1 MMFGRERRSNGY
13 GVVAVLAGMILA
25 WLAIS
30 GGSGGG
36 AAPSAWASASVEP
49 PMVPASFSQLAETV
63 GPAVVNIRTVKTL
76 KGGGPV
82 FRHFQRE
89 PGGRENPF
97 NEFFERFFGDEMQ
110 KEFKQPSLGSGFII
124 DKDGYVVTNNHVIE
138 DADQIKVKLDDEK
151 EFDAQVIGRDA
162 STDLALLKIKAAQ
175 ELPLV
180 KLGDSAQLKIGQWV
194 VAIGSPFGLER
205 TVTAGIVSAKG
216 RVIGSGPYDDFIQ
229 TDASIN
235 PGNSGGPL
243 INMKGEV
250 IGINTAIVASGQGIG
265 FAIPINLAK
274 GIIAQ
279 LKAGGEV
286 TRGWL
291 GVAIQDVSPEMAD
304 YYGVE
309 AKKGVFVADVFKGD
323 PADAAGIKPKDI
335 IVEVNGQKVETT
347 RQLTSLVADIPVGQT
362 AKVKVLREGKPR
374 VLDVKIGKRDDKRTA
389 ARGEAPEKRGED
401 PLGLRVSA
409 LTPEIAQRFNI
420 GETAGV
426 IVTDVQNGSSAEEA
440 GVRVGDII
448 KEINRVGIESV
459 GDYTAA
465 LKKFE
470 KEIAGM
476 LKGKNIPEDTRKTW
490 TYLKIRQKAV
500 FPFLFLT
507 IKKTKLPG
515 HSFQTKI
522 FRQNPYQKQPTVFL
536 RVNKNPFS

>member
-1 MMFGRERRSNGY
+1 MGFWKRAAFR
-13 GVVAVLAGMILA
+13 VVLAVGAAFALWGA
-25 WLAIS
+25 LF
-30 GGSGGG
+30 GGG
-36 AAPSAWASASVEP
+36 GDAPATAWATSVEP
-49 PMVPASFSQLAETV
+49 PMVPASFSQLAELV
-63 GPAVVNIRTVKTL
+63 GPSVVNIRTVKTL

-82 FRHFQRE
+82 LRHFQKE
-89 PGGRENPF
+89 PFGREQPF

-110 KEFKQPSLGSGFII
+110 REFKQPSLGSGFII

-138 DADQIKVKLDDEK
+138 DADQIKVKLGDEK
-151 EFDAQVIGRDA
+151 EFDAQVVGRDP

-175 ELPLV
+175 NLPVV

-250 IGINTAIVASGQGIG
+250 VGINTAIVASGQGIG
-265 FAIPINLAK
+265 FAIPIDLAK

-279 LKAGGEV
+279 LKSGGEV

-309 AKKGVFVADVFKGD
+309 AKKGVLVADVFKGD
-323 PADAAGIKPKDI
+323 PAEAAGIRPKDI

-347 RQLTSLVADIPVGQT
+347 RQLTSLVANIPVGQS
-362 AKVKVLREGKPR
+362 AKVKVLREGQPKTFQ
-374 VLDVKIGKRDDKRTA
+374 VKIAKRDDAKTA
-389 ARGEAPEKRGED
+389 ARGEPPEKRGEE

-420 GETAGV
+420 GEAAGV
-426 IVTDVQNGSSAEEA
+426 IVTDVQNGTPAEEA
-440 GVRVGDII
+440 GVRVGDVI
-448 KEINRVGIESV
+448 KEINHTPVESV
-459 GDYTAA
+459 ADYSAA
-465 LKKFE
+465 LKRFDPE
-470 KEIAGM
+470 KTLQLFVWRKNAGFLV
-476 LKGKNIPEDTRKTW
+476 LK
-490 TYLKIRQKAV
+490 L
-500 FPFLFLT
+500 
-507 IKKTKLPG
+507 
-515 HSFQTKI
+515 
-522 FRQNPYQKQPTVFL
+522 
-536 RVNKNPFS
+536 NK